1 MQRLIDQSEDVL
13 VEYPVCVISVVV
25 LVADVKRGLPL
36 SVFDVLYNKRTT
48 GIFLFQ

>member
-1 MQRLIDQSEDVL
+1 MNLKMFL

-25 LVADVKRGLPL
+25 LVADVKRGLRL

-48 GIFLFQ
+48 SIFLFQ